1 MIKSEVPYKPNSVV
15 YFAHEHG
22 LKKGVVQSVT
32 LQVTA
37 QGEIAS
43 WQILELLQADGEPER
58 IIHHVPLTNI
68 ANTWEGAQ
76 ERAEARIFS
85 YRQARA
91 PEPVNDPDDMFE
103 N

>member
-1 MIKSEVPYKPNSVV
+1 MIKSEVPYKPNTIV
-15 YFAHEHG
+15 YFAHEQG

-58 IIHHVPLTNI
+58 VIHHVPLANI
-68 ANTWEGAQ
+68 ASTWEVAQ
-76 ERAEARIFS
+76 EKAEARIFS
-85 YRQARA
+85 YRQAR
-91 PEPVNDPDDMFE
+91 EPNPLVDANDMFE
-103 N
+103 S